1 MERVNSKNLEI
12 LDVIVNSSVKK
23 RIKREIKLLEEIFSS
38 IYFYIEDK
46 TNLPV
51 IAVKDEKYK
60 IKNFYSITFNNNYP
74 FAPPMVKIDF
84 ESYFKFLKIDGYFLG
99 ILKKIHGIHC
109 LCCSTIIC
117 PNIWSPAYT
126 SNHIFLEIRKYKQF
140 RRDVINKIIADKIK
154 KLYLIDDINLDCWLF

>member
-1 MERVNSKNLEI
+1 MESINSNN
-12 LDVIVNSSVKK
+12 LDVLDAIPNIQVKK
-23 RIKREIKLLEEIFSS
+23 RIKREIKLLENNFSS

-60 IKNFYSITFNNNYP
+60 TKNFYSITFNNNYP

-84 ESYFKFLKIDGYFLG
+84 ESYFKFLKLNGYFLG

-117 PNIWSPAYT
+117 PNIWSPANT
-126 SNHIFLEIRKYKQF
+126 SNNIFLEISKYKQF
-140 RRDVINKIIADKIK
+140 RRDIINKIMADKIK
-154 KLYLIDDINLDCWLF
+154 KRFLIDDIDLDCWLF